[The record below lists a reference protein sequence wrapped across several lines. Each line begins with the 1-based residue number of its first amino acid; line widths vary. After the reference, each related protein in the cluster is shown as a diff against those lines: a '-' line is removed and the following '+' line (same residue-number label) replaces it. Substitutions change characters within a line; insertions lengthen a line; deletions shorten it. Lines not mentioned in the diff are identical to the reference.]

1 MTNEVSIFALKSTL
15 NEVKNVCPEIS
26 HSFIFGEDAQILAKD
41 DDTDQTN
48 AVQAADILNALVER
62 ADAVGGIES
71 ITFQTEKSRIHF
83 ACTNNLYT
91 TTISSK
97 ESDEKFVK
105 TLPQVLIPTV
115 LRLVEVISKESLKD
129 NFVEEKQPEPVEVA
143 EVEEEAEEET
153 PKEEIVAIE
162 EETETKPFYPE
173 PTATQFMI
181 ENIGGLLVPSDIVQ
195 IDNAVVIQWKDTYED
210 KKMTEVEIETLS
222 GQTTRCKFK
231 PIKGAEHNG
240 KGVIRMPK
248 KVQLALQA
256 SKGELIM
263 VKPVVE

>member
-1 MTNEVSIFALKSTL
+1 MNMSNEVSVFALKSTL

-48 AVQAADILNALVER
+48 AVQAADILNALIER

-105 TLPQVLIPTV
+105 T
-115 LRLVEVISKESLKD
+115 
-129 NFVEEKQPEPVEVA
+129 
-143 EVEEEAEEET
+143 
-153 PKEEIVAIE
+153 
-162 EETETKPFYPE
+162 
-173 PTATQFMI
+173 
-181 ENIGGLLVPSDIVQ
+181 
-195 IDNAVVIQWKDTYED
+195 
-210 KKMTEVEIETLS
+210 
-222 GQTTRCKFK
+222 
-231 PIKGAEHNG
+231 
-240 KGVIRMPK
+240 
-248 KVQLALQA
+248 
-256 SKGELIM
+256 
-263 VKPVVE
+263 